1 MDQGSA
7 ALSAVHG
14 NRSELEWL
22 SDAVISMAAAGI
34 TYLWLHLRGFRMY
47 ATAVVARFETA
58 PGRLDYVNAGHLA
71 GYLLR
76 NATVTAALESGGR
89 PLGLRPEAKYRTAD
103 VDWQDDRT
111 VFAFAVEPGV

>member
-22 SDAVISMAAAGI
+22 SDAVIS
-34 TYLWLHLRGFRMY
+34 
-47 ATAVVARFETA
+47 TAVVARFETA

-89 PLGLRPEAKYRTAD
+89 PLGLRPEARYRTAD